1 VSSVRLERPNLG
13 QVRRRDAPPFQQVRN
28 VVGAFTIA
36 APLPLGPL
44 LLVDDVWD
52 SGWVTT
58 VIGEALS
65 IAGVP
70 AVHALTLAAATGG

>member
-1 VSSVRLERPNLG
+1 MAGGFLVGSSPHGSLASSTPAVSSVRLERPNLG

-58 VIGEALS
+58 VIG
-65 IAGVP
+65 
-70 AVHALTLAAATGG
+70 

>member
-1 VSSVRLERPNLG
+1 
-13 QVRRRDAPPFQQVRN
+13 

-58 VIGEALS
+58 VIG
-65 IAGVP
+65 
-70 AVHALTLAAATGG
+70 

>member
-1 VSSVRLERPNLG
+1 M
-13 QVRRRDAPPFQQVRN
+13 
-28 VVGAFTIA
+28 VGAFTIA